1 MPTRKPATH
10 NKLTNWLLRSLL
22 VVGQRSRLTNSGF
35 VLPTVVMV
43 SLVVVLLTTALIV
56 RSLDRTKNA
65 SNARVNQA
73 ALNAAAPALDRAR
86 AKLDALFED
95 PNLPRATPADRR
107 LRDVMDDSKYTFP
120 DEVRLKLVA
129 DANNNNTIGEN
140 ANRTAGGYTL
150 ENDETSRQG
159 WKFPVDTDSN
169 GRYDAYTFYS
179 IAWRLPPRRPDG
191 TFTRGRSPLEA
202 RTPPMSVNNI
212 GGQCATAAGT
222 SASLVGNSGWYAS
235 NGKIVKSFSVY
246 AATVPIAS
254 GDPVLTNN
262 RYEANNKNKGI
273 SVLEVQ
279 QDRSRVPLN
288 NNAVLYEDDLDIT
301 PGPEFKL
308 NGRVFTNSN
317 LFTTGANVTLFQV
330 SSQNSCYYT
339 EDNSRIEVG
348 GNVGKGPLTGN
359 TVTGDNVGIH
369 LFNKP
374 GVRPRED
381 VFQNT
386 DQSTT
391 NNPREVAYNSRAYTL
406 RIDFLVR
413 AAQLRA
419 ATTDPQEVIADTA
432 RRLREDPGLGVEAR
446 RRSLERYF
454 RNRTRRIP
462 YSEVPFGQ
470 EATLAVGT
478 TYTTASVFTG
488 RDNPLRPPDEWALPA
503 NLTTGASFNNLT
515 LATAKPEATDPEAS
529 RTDLEEARL
538 GDRMLIGNGLPATW
552 FNGLKFVGEGVE
564 QLVRKA
570 GGTPEK
576 WTARNTIDRTRST
589 RVDELSDLGDTGRNG
604 FWEQSAAQRPEDKLQ
619 AVGGLRVVTGAGI
632 YAPTPAT
639 TFLPAPP
646 DSNLTDDPAA
656 PAPPIATYNDPNTPL
671 TQESYRVVWP
681 DSMPMSRADDPITP
695 IDESILSG
703 HLKMR
708 ATAVYHYDISPYNPD
723 APTNY
728 QTPVACVSSY
738 YDPTNAITA
747 RNRTDLGLPDV
758 SGGIDTTVVADGVID
773 RLYNGDAPG
782 APLTTLTGARSNN
795 GVSYIPITTSANI
808 AVGSGANAAGLFLPE
823 DSNVAVA
830 GNWRQKLNYQANLVF
845 PNGRFVN
852 EPLRNA
858 LKNLDAPGGK
868 PLSLADQSAID
879 SSLCGLDIASN
890 SLTPS
895 EARIPHGAIK
905 EAAFLDARQ
914 VKAIEGRSFAVTTGS
929 SAGNVRTYTV
939 SNLSDVSDTAVLTA
953 RIRVGDVVT
962 VQGFAGGANET
973 LLNVVK
979 GTVTA
984 VTPNVGNPGG
994 TIQVTAL
1001 APATVSATTSSK
1013 AGITELLTTRSDLA
1027 IEDRQPLEVRTT
1039 VIDLNRIRRQPIA
1052 GGLFSAA
1059 LGMQGEYVLPNS
1071 GIIYATR
1078 DDATPDLSEP
1088 LPTTAGL
1095 TDEQRQATQQLL
1107 SPVDYRLD
1115 PARRPSGIMLV
1126 NGSRL
1131 NRTDDN
1137 TYRAEEKGL
1146 ILATN
1151 LPVYVQADTLRGTTA
1166 ALKGF
1171 NLHDRE
1177 EFTQQLATR
1186 ANWTADYF
1194 YNTRATL
1201 DREFACR
1208 PGTPGLNCGTGDF
1221 WRPASVI
1228 SDAVSLLSDS
1238 FALGYRADGDYDLR
1252 NNNQDNWATVKKRR
1266 QNGFFDNNFVTSR
1279 AFTDAD
1285 YRGNPDTPPTT
1296 YRPSSYFNNFVTP
1309 IQRRVNTHEYLMEM
1323 CVKVPVSSCGPTDW
1337 WVRPPKTNTPAD
1349 LGLKA
1354 TPAAATGAPLS
1365 IGTNVLDTVHAAG
1378 TTSQPAIPEF
1388 RQYARRIAFARNI
1401 YGALEFTPMISGPK
1415 SEATAIPIGISTAGA
1430 IARFPYTTYASA
1442 PPRTQENTLWFAG
1455 VKNVNTAANVGY
1467 GQPGYAPN
1475 RTYATNQPLYYL
1487 PPDKGG
1493 EKLILPDTP
1502 EIPTVPS
1509 LNGPGTTDPSDFTV
1523 CVKNSGESNKYQVTG
1538 LSGTCATPDL
1548 TKIEAARDA
1557 LAGLTPSLGTLTGNT
1572 QTLTASRDV
1581 NVYTLPNGNPTING
1595 GQTITLE
1602 GNSDSIFVFQGGA
1615 AVNFGRDGDPGVTL
1629 ILNGVSP
1636 NNVFWISNGS
1646 VTFADAVGT
1655 PHTLAGNFLG
1665 KTDVKVGANT
1675 KIFGGRLLGF
1685 VNNSQSIPASASI
1698 TAVTADGQPL
1708 VTPVLQTQVTTGGP
1722 TDTNDLSSITNNNV
1736 VSNNTRWQQ
1745 RATTNNFNLV
1755 IAAGDSPARVANIA
1769 DTTNSWIEGGGGLH
1783 NFPRFLE
1790 NWTRVKARI
1799 AGSFIQIKRSAYA
1812 TAPFQ
1817 PVVVST
1823 AAGFVE
1829 SSDPQTAT
1837 GVSLFGADYR
1847 QAYRTDNGE
1856 IGSTSWGKHPYYEP
1870 PTREWGFDVAL
1881 LTQLPDLFAQRF
1893 TAPTG
1898 TRDEFFRQVD
1908 RSDAWVQT
1916 LLCAAQPQ
1924 DLSNAQA
1931 RQSGV
1936 APTGTQ
1942 FVPALQTNNP
1952 YRPACTATNADYN
1965 R

>member
-129 DANNNNTIGEN
+129 DADNNATAGEN
-140 ANRTAGGYTL
+140 SNRTAVTYSL

-317 LFTTGANVTLFQV
+317 LFTTGDNVTLFQV

-348 GNVGKGPLTGN
+348 GNVGKGSLTGN

-369 LFNKP
+369 LFNGA
-374 GVRPRED
+374 GVEPRAD
-381 VFQNT
+381 VFQST

-413 AAQLRA
+413 AAQLRV
-419 ATTDPQEVIADTA
+419 ATTDPKEVIEDTA

-462 YSEVPFGQ
+462 YREVPFGQ
-470 EATLAVGT
+470 EAALAVGT
-478 TYTTASVFTG
+478 YTTATVFAG
-488 RDNPLRPPDEWALPA
+488 RDTPLRPPDEWALPA
-503 NLTTGASFNNLT
+503 NLTTGASFNNLA
-515 LATAKPEATDPEAS
+515 LATAKPEATDSETN
-529 RTDLEEARL
+529 RTDRKEARL
-538 GDRMLIGNGLPATW
+538 GDRMLIGNGLPAAW
-552 FNGLKFVGEGVE
+552 FNGLRFVGRGAE
-564 QLVRKA
+564 QLVRRA

-604 FWEQSAAQRPEDKLQ
+604 FWEQSAAQKPEDKLQ

-632 YAPTPAT
+632 YSATPTN

-646 DSNLTDDPAA
+646 DSNLTDN
-656 PAPPIATYNDPNTPL
+656 PAPPALPIATYNDPNTAL
-671 TQESYRVVWP
+671 RQESYRVVWP
-681 DSMPMSRADDPITP
+681 DSMPMSRADDPNTP
-695 IDESILSG
+695 IDESTLSG

-708 ATAVYHYDISPYNPD
+708 ATAVYHYDINSYDPNVPTTYQ
-723 APTNY
+723 API
-728 QTPVACVSSY
+728 ACVSSY
-738 YDPTNAITA
+738 YDPTNAQTA
-747 RNRTDLGLPDV
+747 RNPGGVGLPDV
-758 SGGIDTTVVADGVID
+758 SGGIDTSAAADGQID

-782 APLTTLTGARSNN
+782 AQPAVGVGKSNN
-795 GVSYIPITTSANI
+795 GVSYGPGTTATLIT
-808 AVGSGANAAGLFLPE
+808 AGPGPDPTNDLFLPE
-823 DSNVAVA
+823 ESNVAVA
-830 GNWRQKLNYQANLVF
+830 GNLRAKLNYQANLVF
-845 PNGRFVN
+845 PNGRFAN
-852 EPLRNA
+852 EPLRKA
-858 LKNLDAPGGK
+858 LTNLDAGNR
-868 PLSLADQSAID
+868 LSLADQSAID
-879 SSLCGLDIASN
+879 SSLCGLEIASN

-905 EAAFLDARQ
+905 EAAFLDGRQ
-914 VKAIEGRSFAVTTGS
+914 VKALEGRSFAITTGS
-929 SAGNVRTYTV
+929 SIANVRTYTV
-939 SNLSDVSDTAVLTA
+939 SNLSDVGDTGTLTP

-962 VQGFAGGANET
+962 VQGFAGGNNET

-979 GTVTA
+979 GTVTRVVPDA
-984 VTPNVGNPGG
+984 SAPPNPSG
-994 TIQVTAL
+994 TIEVTAL
-1001 APATVSATTSSK
+1001 ASATVGATTSSK
-1013 AGITELLTTRSDLA
+1013 AGITELLTTRSDRA

-1039 VIDLNRIRRQPIA
+1039 VIDLNRIRSRPIT
-1052 GGLFSAA
+1052 GGTVSAP

-1088 LPTTAGL
+1088 LPTTVGL

-1115 PARRPSGIMLV
+1115 PSRRPSGIMLV

-1151 LPVYVQADTLRGTTA
+1151 LPVYVQADTLRGTTD

-1171 NLHDRE
+1171 NLHNSE
-1177 EFTQQLATR
+1177 EFTQTLATI
-1186 ANWTADYF
+1186 ADWDVDDF
-1194 YNTRATL
+1194 YDARTTL
-1201 DREFACR
+1201 DPQFACR

-1252 NNNQDNWATVKKRR
+1252 NNAQDSWATVKKRR
-1266 QNGFFDNNFVTSR
+1266 QNGFFDNSFVTSR

-1296 YRPSSYFNNFVTP
+1296 YRPSSYFNNFITP

-1337 WVRPPKTNTPAD
+1337 WVRPPRTNGLAD
-1349 LGLKA
+1349 VGLKA
-1354 TPAAATGAPLS
+1354 TAAIGVPLN
-1365 IGTNVLDTVHAAG
+1365 IGTTHTAG
-1378 TTSQPAIPEF
+1378 TTSQPAAPGF
-1388 RQYARRIAFARNI
+1388 QQYARRIAFARNV
-1401 YGALEFTPMISGPK
+1401 YGALEFTPMVAGGK
-1415 SEATAIPIGISTAGA
+1415 SEATAIPIGIDGAGA
-1430 IARFPYTTYASA
+1430 IARFPYTGA
-1442 PPRTQENTLWFAG
+1442 PPRKQDNTLWFAA
-1455 VKNVNTAANVGY
+1455 VKNVNTVANLGY

-1475 RTYATNQPLYYL
+1475 RTYATDQPLYYL

-1502 EIPTVPS
+1502 EIPGVPS
-1509 LNGPGTTDPSDFTV
+1509 LNGPGNEDPSDYTA
-1523 CVKNSGESNKYQVTG
+1523 CIKNSGQSQSYQVTG
-1538 LSGTCATPDL
+1538 FPVGATCNNTTLETRIQTVRDLLGNATVL
-1548 TKIEAARDA
+1548 
-1557 LAGLTPSLGTLTGNT
+1557 PSLGTLTKGT
-1572 QTLTASRDV
+1572 QILTASRDV
-1581 NVYTLPNGNPTING
+1581 NVYDMASGNPSFDPG
-1595 GQTITLE
+1595 AKITLV
-1602 GNSDSIFVFQGGA
+1602 GNSDSIFILRNNASVE
-1615 AVNFGRDGDPGVTL
+1615 FGRDGQPGVTL
-1629 ILNGVSP
+1629 DLQGVSP
-1636 NNVFWISNGS
+1636 NNVFWVSDGAIK
-1646 VTFADAVGT
+1646 FADAT
-1655 PHTLAGNFLG
+1655 AAAPHELAGNFFG
-1665 KTDVKVGANT
+1665 KTNMFVGAYT
-1675 KIFGGRLLGF
+1675 KIFGGRFLGF
-1685 VNNSQSIPASASI
+1685 SNNSQAIPATSSL

-1708 VTPVLQTQVTTGGP
+1708 LAPVLQTQVTTGSP
-1722 TDTNDLSSITNNNV
+1722 TDTNDLSSIASNNV

-1755 IAAGDSPARVANIA
+1755 IAAGDSPARVANTA

-1817 PVVVST
+1817 PVVVATDAS
-1823 AAGFVE
+1823 FVE
-1829 SSDPQTAT
+1829 STNPQTAT
-1837 GVSLFGADYR
+1837 GVSLFGSDYR

-1856 IGSTSWGKHPYYEP
+1856 IGSSTNWGKHPYYEP
-1870 PTREWGFDVAL
+1870 PNREWGFDVAL

-1924 DLSNAQA
+1924 NLTDPQA

-1936 APTGTQ
+1936 APAGTT

-1952 YRPACTATNADYN
+1952 YRPACTGIDAGYN
-1965 R
+1965 RP

>member
-1 MPTRKPATH
+1 MPTRKLAATH
-10 NKLTNWLLRSLL
+10 KKLTDWLLRSLL

-140 ANRTAGGYTL
+140 SNRTLGTYTL

-179 IAWRLPPRRPDG
+179 IAWRLPPRSPSNPN
-191 TFTRGRSPLEA
+191 TFTRPRSPLEA

-246 AATVPIAS
+246 AATVPIAA

-262 RYEANNKNKGI
+262 LYEANNKNKGI

-288 NNAVLYEDDLDIT
+288 NNAVLYEDDLEIT
-301 PGPEFKL
+301 PGPQFKL

-348 GNVGKGPLTGN
+348 GNVGKGSLTGN
-359 TVTGDNVGIH
+359 TVASGNVGIH
-369 LFNKP
+369 LFN
-374 GVRPRED
+374 GIGAEPRED
-381 VFQNT
+381 VFRNT

-391 NNPREVAYNSRAYTL
+391 NNPREVAYNSKAYTL

-419 ATTDPQEVIADTA
+419 ATTDPQEVIDDTV
-432 RRLREDPGLGVEAR
+432 RRLREDSGLGVEAR

-462 YSEVPFGQ
+462 YAEVPFGQ
-470 EATLAVGT
+470 EATLAVGNV
-478 TYTTASVFTG
+478 YTTANVFAG
-488 RDNPLRPPDEWALPA
+488 RDTPLRPPDEWALPA
-503 NLTTGASFNNLT
+503 NLNTGASFNNLT
-515 LATAKPEATDPEAS
+515 LATARPEATDSETN
-529 RTDLEEARL
+529 RTDRIEARL
-538 GDRMLIGNGLPATW
+538 GDRMLIGNGLPAVW
-552 FNGLKFVGEGVE
+552 FNGLSLRFVGRGFE
-564 QLVRKA
+564 QLVRRP

-632 YAPTPAT
+632 YSLDN
-639 TFLPAPP
+639 TFLPSPP
-646 DSNLTDDPAA
+646 DSDPVNPVGNATL
-656 PAPPIATYNDPNTPL
+656 ATYDDPNTPGK
-671 TQESYRVVWP
+671 EAYRVVWP
-681 DSMPMSRADDPITP
+681 DSMPMSRADDPTTTLVN
-695 IDESILSG
+695 ESTLSG
-703 HLKMR
+703 NLKMR
-708 ATAVYHYDISPYNPD
+708 ATAVYHYDISSYNPD
-723 APTNY
+723 APGNY
-728 QTPVACVSSY
+728 QAPVACVSSY
-738 YDPTNAITA
+738 YDATNSVTA
-747 RNRTDLGLPDV
+747 RNPVGFPDV
-758 SGGIDTTVVADGVID
+758 SGGIDTTVAADGVID
-773 RLYNGDAPG
+773 RLYNGDLPPAQPAVG
-782 APLTTLTGARSNN
+782 VGKSNN
-795 GVSYIPITTSANI
+795 GVSYAPGVTSAGVAAGI
-808 AVGSGANAAGLFLPE
+808 GPNAEGLFLPE
-823 DSNVAVA
+823 ESNVAVA
-830 GNWRQKLNYQANLVF
+830 GNLRAKLNYQANVVF
-845 PNGRFVN
+845 PDGRFAN
-852 EPLRNA
+852 QPLRNA
-858 LKNLDAPGGK
+858 LTNLNAGRR
-868 PLSLADQSAID
+868 LSLADQSAID
-879 SSLCGLDIASN
+879 SSLCGLEIASN
-890 SLTPS
+890 TLVPS

-914 VKAIEGRSFAVTTGS
+914 VKAIEGRSFAITTGS
-929 SAGNVRTYTV
+929 SVGNVRTYTV
-939 SNLSDVSDTAVLTA
+939 SNLSDVGDTGTLTP
-953 RIRVGDVVT
+953 RIRLGDVVT
-962 VQGFAGGANET
+962 IQGFAGGGNQT
-973 LLNVVK
+973 SLNVVK

-984 VTPNVGNPGG
+984 VTPDATPTNPSG

-1001 APATVSATTSSK
+1001 APATVAATTSSR
-1013 AGITELLTTRSDLA
+1013 AGITELLTTRSDRA

-1039 VIDLNRIRRQPIA
+1039 VIDLNRIRRQPIT
-1052 GGLFSAA
+1052 GGVVSAA

-1115 PARRPSGIMLV
+1115 PSRRPSGIMLV

-1151 LPVYVQADTLRGTTA
+1151 LPVYVQADTLRGTA
-1166 ALKGF
+1166 DALKGF
-1171 NLHDRE
+1171 NLHNSE
-1177 EFTQQLATR
+1177 EFTQTLATI
-1186 ANWTADYF
+1186 ANWGVADF
-1194 YNTRATL
+1194 YNARTTL
-1201 DREFACR
+1201 DPQFACR

-1228 SDAVSLLSDS
+1228 SDAVSLLSDN

-1252 NNNQDNWATVKKRR
+1252 NNAQDSWATVKKRR

-1285 YRGNPDTPPTT
+1285 YRGNPDTPPAT
-1296 YRPSSYFNNFVTP
+1296 YRPSSYFNNFITP

-1323 CVKVPVSSCGPTDW
+1323 CVKIPVSSCGPTDW
-1337 WVRPPKTNTPAD
+1337 WVRPPRTTGVAD

-1354 TPAAATGAPLS
+1354 TAAIGVPLN
-1365 IGTNVLDTVHAAG
+1365 IGTTHTAG
-1378 TTSQPAIPEF
+1378 TTSQPAAPGF
-1388 RQYARRIAFARNI
+1388 QQYARRVAFARNV
-1401 YGALEFTPMISGPK
+1401 YGALEFTPMISGAK
-1415 SEATAIPIGISTAGA
+1415 SEATAIPIGINDTGA
-1430 IARFPYTTYASA
+1430 IDRFPYTGA
-1442 PPRTQENTLWFAG
+1442 PPRRRDNTLWYAT
-1455 VKNVNTAANVGY
+1455 VKNVNTPANAGY

-1475 RTYATNQPLYYL
+1475 RTYAIDQPLYYL

-1502 EIPTVPS
+1502 EIPGVPS
-1509 LNGPGTTDPSDFTV
+1509 LNGPGNEDPSDFTA
-1523 CVKNSGESNKYQVTG
+1523 CVTNAGQSQKYQVTG
-1538 LSGTCATPDL
+1538 LSGTCNTPNLD
-1548 TKIEAARDA
+1548 TRIEATRDG
-1557 LAGLTPSLGTLTGNT
+1557 LANLGPSLGTLTGDT
-1572 QTLTASRDV
+1572 QTLTASGDV
-1581 NVYTLPNGNPTING
+1581 NVYTLKNSGVSINNGA
-1595 GQTITLE
+1595 TITLR
-1602 GNSDSIFVFQGGA
+1602 GNADSIFVFQGGSS
-1615 AVNFGRDGDPGVTL
+1615 VEFGSGGPGVTL
-1629 ILNGVSP
+1629 VLDGVSP
-1636 NNVFWISNGS
+1636 NNVFWISNGAIK
-1646 VTFADAVGT
+1646 FADATVP
-1655 PHTLAGNFLG
+1655 PHQLAGNFLG
-1665 KTDVKVGANT
+1665 KTNMFVGANT
-1675 KIFGGRLLGF
+1675 NIFGGRLLGF
-1685 VNNSQSIPASASI
+1685 TQNSTGIPVTSSI

-1708 VTPVLQTQVTTGGP
+1708 LAPVLQTQVTTGSP
-1722 TDTNDLSSITNNNV
+1722 TDTNDLSSIASNNV
-1736 VSNNTRWQQ
+1736 VSSNTRWQQ

-1755 IAAGDSPARVANIA
+1755 IAAGDSPARVANTA
-1769 DTTNSWIEGGGGLH
+1769 DTANSWIESGGGLH

-1790 NWTRVKARI
+1790 NWTGVKARI

-1817 PVVVST
+1817 PVVVATDGSFVQST
-1823 AAGFVE
+1823 
-1829 SSDPQTAT
+1829 DPRTAT
-1837 GVSLFGADYR
+1837 GVSLFGSDYR

-1856 IGSTSWGKHPYYEP
+1856 IGTSTNWGKHPYYEP

-1893 TAPTG
+1893 TAPSG
-1898 TRDEFFRQVD
+1898 TRDEFYRQVD
-1908 RSDAWVQT
+1908 RNDAWVQT
-1916 LLCAAQPQ
+1916 LLCSAQAQ
-1924 DLSNAQA
+1924 NLANAQA

-1936 APTGTQ
+1936 APAGTS
-1942 FVPALQTNNP
+1942 FVPALQPNNP
-1952 YRPACTATNADYN
+1952 YRPACNATNADYN
-1965 R
+1965 RL